1 MHSENISADDF
12 DGDEQTPEQED
23 SRWQARVLSL
33 LLDQYPAQLSKL
45 EIARE
50 LIGEN
55 PGFSERDA
63 FERSLEDLLRV
74 GLLQRCESLILLTRP
89 ARHFANLKLD
99 G

>member
-1 MHSENISADDF
+1 MHDQNISGDDF
-12 DGDEQTPEQED
+12 EGVEQTPEQED
-23 SRWQARVLSL
+23 SQWQARVLSL
-33 LLDQYPAQLSKL
+33 LLDHYPDQLSKL

-55 PGFSERDA
+55 PGFSQRDA
-63 FERSLEDLLRV
+63 FERALEDLLRV
-74 GLLQRCESLILLTRP
+74 GLLQRCESLVLLTRP